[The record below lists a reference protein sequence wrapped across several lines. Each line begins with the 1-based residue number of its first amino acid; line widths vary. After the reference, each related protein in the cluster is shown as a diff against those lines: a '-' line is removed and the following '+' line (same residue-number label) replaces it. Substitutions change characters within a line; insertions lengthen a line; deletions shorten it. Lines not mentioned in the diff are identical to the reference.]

1 MAHEPFDE
9 SVEMYL
15 KSICELADGAELVP
29 ISALAQRLAISIV
42 SATEMVHRLGKRGLV
57 EHTPYKGVA
66 LTAEGKLRALRVIR
80 RHRLW
85 EYFLVQH
92 LGLPWQQ
99 VHDSACQLEHATTN
113 EVVEALATYLHE
125 PDTCPHGNPIPSVDG
140 QMAMPDD
147 CRLCNWTPGERGT
160 IARIFPES
168 TLLLDYLAAHDIRP
182 GAPITFDEIAP
193 FNGPLLV
200 TVRDRSLALGREI
213 AASIYVSTMDR
224 RPFKEE

>member
-15 KSICELADGAELVP
+15 KSIHELAGGDDLAP
-29 ISALAQRLAISIV
+29 ISALAQRLAVSIV
-42 SATEMVHRLGKRGLV
+42 SATEMVHRLCKRGLV

-85 EYFLVQH
+85 ECFLVQH

-113 EVVEALATYLHE
+113 EVAEALAAYLHE
-125 PDTCPHGNPIPSVDG
+125 PGACPHGNPIPTADG
-140 QMAMPDD
+140 QVTTIDD
-147 CRLCNWTPGERGT
+147 RRLSEWTPGDRGA
-160 IARIFPES
+160 ISRIFPES
-168 TLLLDYLAAHDIRP
+168 TLLLDYLAVHDIKP
-182 GAPITFDEIAP
+182 GATITFDEIAP

-200 TVRDRSLALGREI
+200 TVHDRSVALGREI
-213 AASIYVSTMDR
+213 AASIYVLT
-224 RPFKEE
+224 